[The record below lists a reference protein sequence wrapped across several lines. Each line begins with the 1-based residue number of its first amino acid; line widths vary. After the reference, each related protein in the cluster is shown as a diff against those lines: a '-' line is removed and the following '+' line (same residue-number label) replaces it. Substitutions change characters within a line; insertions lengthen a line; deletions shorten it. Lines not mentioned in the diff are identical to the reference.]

1 MNPYQKL
8 LNRKRTWTPVQ
19 TTAGK
24 LVEGAEETIY
34 RALAIRHMEL
44 PVGDFIHDALKN
56 STNFATRPKTPKG
69 QGETT
74 SVYDSIVFDR
84 GSFAAITIRSRII

>member
-1 MNPYQKL
+1 MNPYDKL
-8 LNRKRTWTPVQ
+8 LSRKRTWTPVQ

-44 PVGDFIHDALKN
+44 PVGDFITDALKN
-56 STNFATRPKTPKG
+56 EVPQA
-69 QGETT
+69 
-74 SVYDSIVFDR
+74 
-84 GSFAAITIRSRII
+84 SRELLLSNVKDEENHDLALG

>member
-1 MNPYQKL
+1 MTPYQKL

-44 PVGDFIHDALKN
+44 PVGDFITDALKN
-56 STNFATRPKTPKG
+56 EVPQADRKSTRLNSSHS
-69 QGETT
+69 
-74 SVYDSIVFDR
+74 SV
-84 GSFAAITIRSRII
+84 SRMPSSA

>member
-24 LVEGAEETIY
+24 LVDGAEETIY
-34 RALAIRHMEL
+34 RALANRHMEL
-44 PVGDFIHDALKN
+44 PVGDFI
-56 STNFATRPKTPKG
+56 TMP
-69 QGETT
+69 
-74 SVYDSIVFDR
+74 
-84 GSFAAITIRSRII
+84 